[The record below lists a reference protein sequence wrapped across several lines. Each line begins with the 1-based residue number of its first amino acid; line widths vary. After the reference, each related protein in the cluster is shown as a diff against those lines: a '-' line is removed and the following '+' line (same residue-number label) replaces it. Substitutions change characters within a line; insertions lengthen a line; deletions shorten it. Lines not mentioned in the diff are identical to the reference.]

1 MRENIKIS
9 LCVGIAFLV
18 AFGILLLF
26 FIMYNEGL
34 LTNTPITK
42 GEIGVKNTIFLLG
55 TSYVGAINSTHV
67 QNTLSD
73 FGFNISVLN
82 PINNKIT
89 PTLGKLDNF
98 ISNKP
103 KLVVYGVGF
112 RDIGFKEINGR
123 CNLSPIPSYIVPK
136 NSTLPDTIIENNGQK
151 SIEFNIFSQNPKR
164 ITFDIFEN
172 ILGEKQ
178 IEYVS
183 KQNSKKINVELNHFE
198 FDEIRPITDLN
209 KSVPNTYC
217 MDFDTRNL
225 ELDSLDSIFTEF
237 HKNDI
242 DVIVFIPPYTAS
254 YLNELSPAL
263 KSELIFNVKSI
274 SEKHEFNFYDLSFK
288 FKNKNIFSDHTH
300 VAYNQKSLI
309 YSETIASLILP
320 SLYADYTSYGY
331 DNDLLLRKD
340 LSKINFSYVDLSK
353 KDMSNKDMSYSNFHG
368 ANLTNA
374 DLSSTI
380 MINSILSHVDLSNT
394 ILTNTILTGA
404 DLSNTILTNVDL
416 SNKDLTNTI
425 LTNVDLSNKDLTNT
439 ILTGADLTNTILTN
453 VDLSN
458 KDLTNTILT
467 GADLSNTI
475 LTNVDLSNK
484 DLTNTIL
491 TGSALTN
498 VKLNKAHGSNSD
510 FSSTVMINVDM
521 TQSSFLST
529 NFSNSTILNLRS
541 FGALFS
547 NSDFSYSQILDS
559 NLQGSYLDNS
569 DLSHVKFNNSNLFGV
584 NLSNS
589 KMNFTMMESTNI
601 KNANFESIIL
611 ENSKF
616 VDVNMNC
623 IHHVICE

>member
-112 RDIGFKEINGR
+112 KDIGFKEINGR

-425 LTNVDLSNKDLTNT
+425 LT
-439 ILTGADLTNTILTN
+439 
-453 VDLSN
+453 
-458 KDLTNTILT
+458 

>member
-82 PINNKIT
+82 PINNEIT

-112 RDIGFKEINGR
+112 KDIGFKEINGR

-416 SNKDLTNTI
+416 SN
-425 LTNVDLSNKDLTNT
+425 
-439 ILTGADLTNTILTN
+439 
-453 VDLSN
+453 
-458 KDLTNTILT
+458 
-467 GADLSNTI
+467 TI

>member
-82 PINNKIT
+82 PINNEIT

-112 RDIGFKEINGR
+112 KDIGFKEINGR

-439 ILTGADLTNTILTN
+439 ILTGADL
-453 VDLSN
+453 
-458 KDLTNTILT
+458 
-467 GADLSNTI
+467 SNTI

>member
-394 ILTNTILTGA
+394 ILT
-404 DLSNTILTNVDL
+404 
-416 SNKDLTNTI
+416 
-425 LTNVDLSNKDLTNT
+425 
-439 ILTGADLTNTILTN
+439 
-453 VDLSN
+453 
-458 KDLTNTILT
+458 

-491 TGSALTN
+491 TGSTLTD
-498 VKLNKAHGSNSD
+498 VKLNKVIAINSN
-510 FSSTVMINVDM
+510 FSYTIMADVDI
-521 TQSSFLST
+521 TQS
-529 NFSNSTILNLRS
+529 NFSNSTFSHSTFYNLTS
-541 FGALFS
+541 LGV
-547 NSDFSYSQILDS
+547 IM
-559 NLQGSYLDNS
+559 
-569 DLSHVKFNNSNLFGV
+569 NNSNLSHSQISDSNMQGTHLHNS
-584 NLSNS
+584 NLSYVKFNDS
-589 KMNFTMMESTNI
+589 NLSGVIFIGSDMTDITF
-601 KNANFESIIL
+601 KNTAIAHSDFESVIL
-611 ENSKF
+611 ENYEF
-616 VDVNMNC
+616 IDVNMNC
-623 IHHVICE
+623 INHKICE

>member
-425 LTNVDLSNKDLTNT
+425 LT
-439 ILTGADLTNTILTN
+439 
-453 VDLSN
+453 
-458 KDLTNTILT
+458 

>member
-151 SIEFNIFSQNPKR
+151 SIVFNIFSQNPKR

-425 LTNVDLSNKDLTNT
+425 LT
-439 ILTGADLTNTILTN
+439 
-453 VDLSN
+453 
-458 KDLTNTILT
+458 
-467 GADLSNTI
+467 
-475 LTNVDLSNK
+475 
-484 DLTNTIL
+484 
-491 TGSALTN
+491 GSALTN

>member
-439 ILTGADLTNTILTN
+439 ILTGADL
-453 VDLSN
+453 
-458 KDLTNTILT
+458 
-467 GADLSNTI
+467 SNTI

>member
-82 PINNKIT
+82 PINNEIT

-112 RDIGFKEINGR
+112 KDIGFKEINGR

-394 ILTNTILTGA
+394 ILTNTILT
-404 DLSNTILTNVDL
+404 
-416 SNKDLTNTI
+416 
-425 LTNVDLSNKDLTNT
+425 NT
-439 ILTGADLTNTILTN
+439 ILTGADLTNTILT
-453 VDLSN
+453 
-458 KDLTNTILT
+458 
-467 GADLSNTI
+467 GADLTNTI

>member
-300 VAYNQKSLI
+300 VAHNQKSLI

-394 ILTNTILTGA
+394 I
-404 DLSNTILTNVDL
+404 
-416 SNKDLTNTI
+416 
-425 LTNVDLSNKDLTNT
+425 
-439 ILTGADLTNTILTN
+439 
-453 VDLSN
+453 
-458 KDLTNTILT
+458 LTNTILT

>member
-404 DLSNTILTNVDL
+404 DL
-416 SNKDLTNTI
+416 
-425 LTNVDLSNKDLTNT
+425 
-439 ILTGADLTNTILTN
+439 TNTILTN

>member
-112 RDIGFKEINGR
+112 KDIGFKEINGR

-394 ILTNTILTGA
+394 ILTNTILT
-404 DLSNTILTNVDL
+404 
-416 SNKDLTNTI
+416 
-425 LTNVDLSNKDLTNT
+425 NT
-439 ILTGADLTNTILTN
+439 ILTGADLTNTILT
-453 VDLSN
+453 
-458 KDLTNTILT
+458 
-467 GADLSNTI
+467 GADLTNTI

>member
-112 RDIGFKEINGR
+112 KDIGFKEINGR

-425 LTNVDLSNKDLTNT
+425 LT
-439 ILTGADLTNTILTN
+439 
-453 VDLSN
+453 
-458 KDLTNTILT
+458 
-467 GADLSNTI
+467 
-475 LTNVDLSNK
+475 
-484 DLTNTIL
+484 
-491 TGSALTN
+491 GSALTN

>member
-82 PINNKIT
+82 PINNEIT

-425 LTNVDLSNKDLTNT
+425 LT
-439 ILTGADLTNTILTN
+439 
-453 VDLSN
+453 
-458 KDLTNTILT
+458 
-467 GADLSNTI
+467 
-475 LTNVDLSNK
+475 
-484 DLTNTIL
+484 
-491 TGSALTN
+491 GSALTN

>member
-82 PINNKIT
+82 PINNEIT

-112 RDIGFKEINGR
+112 KDIGFKEINGR

-151 SIEFNIFSQNPKR
+151 SIVFNIFSQNPKR

-394 ILTNTILTGA
+394 ILTNTILTNTILTGADLTNTILTGA

-416 SNKDLTNTI
+416 SNK
-425 LTNVDLSNKDLTNT
+425 
-439 ILTGADLTNTILTN
+439 DLTNTILTN

>member
-439 ILTGADLTNTILTN
+439 ILTGADL
-453 VDLSN
+453 SN

>member
-1 MRENIKIS
+1 
-9 LCVGIAFLV
+9 
-18 AFGILLLF
+18 
-26 FIMYNEGL
+26 
-34 LTNTPITK
+34 
-42 GEIGVKNTIFLLG
+42 
-55 TSYVGAINSTHV
+55 
-67 QNTLSD
+67 
-73 FGFNISVLN
+73 
-82 PINNKIT
+82 
-89 PTLGKLDNF
+89 LGKLDNF

-425 LTNVDLSNKDLTNT
+425 LT
-439 ILTGADLTNTILTN
+439 
-453 VDLSN
+453 
-458 KDLTNTILT
+458 
-467 GADLSNTI
+467 
-475 LTNVDLSNK
+475 
-484 DLTNTIL
+484 
-491 TGSALTN
+491 GSALTN

>member
-394 ILTNTILTGA
+394 ILTN
-404 DLSNTILTNVDL
+404 
-416 SNKDLTNTI
+416 
-425 LTNVDLSNKDLTNT
+425 
-439 ILTGADLTNTILTN
+439 
-453 VDLSN
+453 
-458 KDLTNTILT
+458 
-467 GADLSNTI
+467 
-475 LTNVDLSNK
+475 VDLSNK

>member
-112 RDIGFKEINGR
+112 KDIGFKEINGR

-394 ILTNTILTGA
+394 ILTN
-404 DLSNTILTNVDL
+404 
-416 SNKDLTNTI
+416 
-425 LTNVDLSNKDLTNT
+425 
-439 ILTGADLTNTILTN
+439 
-453 VDLSN
+453 
-458 KDLTNTILT
+458 
-467 GADLSNTI
+467 
-475 LTNVDLSNK
+475 VDLSNK

>member
-425 LTNVDLSNKDLTNT
+425 LT
-439 ILTGADLTNTILTN
+439 
-453 VDLSN
+453 
-458 KDLTNTILT
+458 
-467 GADLSNTI
+467 
-475 LTNVDLSNK
+475 
-484 DLTNTIL
+484 
-491 TGSALTN
+491 GSALTN

>member
-112 RDIGFKEINGR
+112 KDIGFKEINGR

-439 ILTGADLTNTILTN
+439 ILTGADL
-453 VDLSN
+453 
-458 KDLTNTILT
+458 
-467 GADLSNTI
+467 SNTI

>member
-112 RDIGFKEINGR
+112 KDIGFKEINGR

-404 DLSNTILTNVDL
+404 DLT
-416 SNKDLTNTI
+416 
-425 LTNVDLSNKDLTNT
+425 
-439 ILTGADLTNTILTN
+439 
-453 VDLSN
+453 
-458 KDLTNTILT
+458 
-467 GADLSNTI
+467 NTI